1 MTSKTNKITIITLGG
16 NAIIRR
22 GEKGTVEEQ
31 FAHADACMAEVAK
44 MLAAGRRVIITHGN
58 GPIVGNIVIRNECA
72 RNTIPPMPLFMN
84 DADSA
89 GGIGFM
95 IQQTLYNSMRRIR
108 LIRDVATI
116 ITQVVVDEHDPA
128 FLNPT
133 KPIGPYYREEEA
145 EALRNEKGWAMVKG
159 TGGYRRV
166 VPSPRPVRIIE
177 KDVIKRLALEGVV
190 VIAAGGGGVPVVETA
205 DGLLRGID
213 AVVDKDLSTSALA
226 RETGAES
233 IINLTETDRVYL
245 NYGAAG
251 QKGLQDVS
259 LGEMK
264 RYYAEG
270 HFPAG
275 SMGPKI
281 EAAIEFLEAGGRE
294 VVITR
299 PELMGAALAGRA
311 GTRISV

>member
-1 MTSKTNKITIITLGG
+1 MKNKITIVTLGG

-84 DADSA
+84 DADSE

-95 IQQTLYNSMRRIR
+95 IQQTLYNSLRKIGGK
-108 LIRDVATI
+108 RDVATI
-116 ITQVVVDEHDPA
+116 ITQVVVDENDPA

-145 EALRNEKGWAMVKG
+145 EALRKEKGWAMVKG
-159 TGGYRRV
+159 TGGWRRV

-177 KDVIKRLALEGVV
+177 KGVIRRLALEGVV

-205 DGLLRGID
+205 EGALRGID

-226 RETGAES
+226 REIVAES
-233 IINLTETDRVYL
+233 IINLTEVDRVYL

-251 QKGLQDVS
+251 EKGLDRVS
-259 LGEMK
+259 LIDMK
-264 RYYAEG
+264 RYFAEG
-270 HFPAG
+270 HFPPG

-299 PELMGAALAGRA
+299 PELMAAALAGRA
-311 GTRISV
+311 GTRISA

>member
-1 MTSKTNKITIITLGG
+1 MENKITIVTLGG

-84 DADSA
+84 DADSE

-95 IQQTLYNSMRRIR
+95 IQQTLYNSLRKIGGGK
-108 LIRDVATI
+108 RDVATI
-116 ITQVVVDEHDPA
+116 ITQVVVDENDPA

-145 EALRNEKGWAMVKG
+145 EALGKEKGWTMVKG
-159 TGGYRRV
+159 TGGWRRV

-177 KDVIKRLALEGVV
+177 KDVIKKLALEGVV

-205 DGLLRGID
+205 EGALRGID

-233 IINLTETDRVYL
+233 IIILTEVDRVYL
-245 NYGAAG
+245 NYGSAG
-251 QKGLQDVS
+251 EKGLDRVS
-259 LGEMK
+259 FADMK
-264 RYYAEG
+264 RYFAEG
-270 HFPAG
+270 HFPPG

-281 EAAIEFLEAGGRE
+281 EAAIEFLETGGRE

-299 PELMGAALAGRA
+299 PELMAAALAGRA
-311 GTRISV
+311 GTRISG

>member
-1 MTSKTNKITIITLGG
+1 MENRITIVTLGG

-22 GEKGTVEEQ
+22 GETGTVEEQ

-84 DADSA
+84 NADSE

-95 IQQTLYNSMRRIR
+95 IQQTLYNSLRKIGGK
-108 LIRDVATI
+108 RDVATI
-116 ITQVVVDEHDPA
+116 ITQVVVDENDPA

-133 KPIGPYYREEEA
+133 KPIGPYYRENEA
-145 EALRNEKGWAMVKG
+145 DALRGEKGWTMAKG
-159 TGGYRRV
+159 TGGYRRA

-177 KDVIKRLALEGVV
+177 KDVIRRLALEGIV
-190 VIAAGGGGVPVVETA
+190 VIAAGGGGVPVLETGE
-205 DGLLRGID
+205 GLLRGVD
-213 AVVDKDLSTSALA
+213 AVIDKDLSTSALA
-226 RETGAES
+226 REIRAEG
-233 IINLTETDRVYL
+233 IIILTEVDRVYL

-251 QKGLQDVS
+251 EKGLDRVS
-259 LGEMK
+259 LEEMK
-264 RYYAEG
+264 RYFAEG
-270 HFPAG
+270 HFPPG

-311 GTRISV
+311 GTRISG